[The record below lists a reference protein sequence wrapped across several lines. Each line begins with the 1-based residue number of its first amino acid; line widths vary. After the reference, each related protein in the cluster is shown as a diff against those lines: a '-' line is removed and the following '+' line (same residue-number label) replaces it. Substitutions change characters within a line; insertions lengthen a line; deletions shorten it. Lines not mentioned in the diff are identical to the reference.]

1 MDDFFKENDLKW
13 SNCVGVCTDGAAAM
27 TGRHVGFISKV
38 KSVANAHITFTHCM
52 IHREALVAK
61 KVSLDLNSVLQ
72 DAVRIINFIKSR
84 ALNTRLFVNFCKD
97 MGSEYEKLLLHSEIR
112 WLSRGRTLRRL
123 MELKH
128 EVMLFL
134 AQKNSADSELFHNE
148 QWMCKLSYLS
158 DIFEKLNELNLS
170 LQGTYTNIF
179 NLGNKIQAF
188 VKKINVWKSLV
199 TNDRF
204 EMFSYT
210 NDFVTENNL
219 DCNFIKT
226 VIIDHLESL
235 EKQFK
240 KYFQPDINSHF
251 DWVQKPFNES
261 IQNITHLP
269 LKAQEEFAELSSD
282 TNLKLEFAQTNLN
295 SFWINVKDEFPI
307 LSDLAIKMLLP
318 FATTYLCESAFS
330 TLVVIKSKNRSCL
343 TNVETAMRPALSEI
357 IPRLDLLCKLMQAH
371 PSH

>member
-1 MDDFFKENDLKW
+1 
-13 SNCVGVCTDGAAAM
+13 
-27 TGRHVGFISKV
+27 
-38 KSVANAHITFTHCM
+38 
-52 IHREALVAK
+52 
-61 KVSLDLNSVLQ
+61 
-72 DAVRIINFIKSR
+72 
-84 ALNTRLFVNFCKD
+84 
-97 MGSEYEKLLLHSEIR
+97 
-112 WLSRGRTLRRL
+112 

-179 NLGNKIQAF
+179 NLSNKIQAF

-251 DWVQKPFNES
+251 DWVQKSFNES

-269 LKAQEEFAELSSD
+269 L
-282 TNLKLEFAQTNLN
+282 
-295 SFWINVKDEFPI
+295 
-307 LSDLAIKMLLP
+307 
-318 FATTYLCESAFS
+318 
-330 TLVVIKSKNRSCL
+330 
-343 TNVETAMRPALSEI
+343 
-357 IPRLDLLCKLMQAH
+357 
-371 PSH
+371 